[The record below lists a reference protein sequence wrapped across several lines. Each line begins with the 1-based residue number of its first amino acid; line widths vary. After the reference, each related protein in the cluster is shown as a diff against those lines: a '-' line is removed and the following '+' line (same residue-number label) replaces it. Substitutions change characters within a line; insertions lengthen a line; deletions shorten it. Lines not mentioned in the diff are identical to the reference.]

1 MCLPRLLFAEI
12 RTCGFCLLVL
22 RVVPFAASPLPLF
35 RSPRA
40 GPEADPRAGMANLVR
55 RILEDARGF
64 APERAAATAARVVQ
78 GLAPS
83 TVASYLATVR
93 GFERH
98 SGRALAAQAPISDA
112 ALQAFVL
119 HLVESGRSRDYARR
133 AVSGLGTVMEL
144 AGFPRPADALL
155 RRLLQA
161 APQPISRKRKAAT
174 Q

>member
-1 MCLPRLLFAEI
+1 MRV
-12 RTCGFCLLVL
+12 LLVFFVVL
-22 RVVPFAASPLPLF
+22 RALSSPLPLS

-40 GPEADPRAGMANLVR
+40 GPEADPHAGMADLVQ

-98 SGRALAAQAPISDA
+98 SGRALAAQSPIPEA

-119 HLVESGRSRDYARR
+119 HLVESGCSRDYTRR
-133 AVSGLGTVMEL
+133 AVSGLGTVIEL
-144 AGFPRPADALL
+144 AGFPRPADTLL

-161 APQPISRKRKAAT
+161 APQPDSCERKAAT